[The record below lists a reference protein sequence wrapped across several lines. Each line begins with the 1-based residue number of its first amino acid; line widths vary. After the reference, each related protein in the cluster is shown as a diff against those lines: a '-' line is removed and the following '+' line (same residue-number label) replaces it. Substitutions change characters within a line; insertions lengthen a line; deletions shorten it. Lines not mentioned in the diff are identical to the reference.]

1 MFQKGANLTSEF
13 LYKDNEMIDIEDEID
28 IFELYTLNTLLHSEF
43 TLIEEEPEEIDIQ
56 EIEAIG
62 KMLGWAKISLE
73 NNVEEQK
80 ESINFS
86 LDFYGSKINEIIENQ
101 NILLGA
107 VKQLDRKIGKSNEKN
122 VQYMPRG
129 KR

>member
-13 LYKDNEMIDIEDEID
+13 LYKDNEMIDIEDGID
-28 IFELYTLNTLLHSEF
+28 IFDLYTLNTLLHSEF

-56 EIEAIG
+56 GIEAIG

-86 LDFYGSKINEIIENQ
+86 LDFFGSKINEIIENQ

-107 VKQLDRKIGKSNEKN
+107 VKQLDRRNK
-122 VQYMPRG
+122 
-129 KR
+129 